1 MVFILGH
8 QAVIG
13 QVFARGHQGPT
24 FRTATPAKSAPSLL
38 SSPVKGYSHWHVDR
52 QGASEASNRGIAP
65 SGSAIP
71 TVVTFFPHPQE
82 FFSGQ
87 SRPLLTPLEE
97 KTAQISRLG
106 IKQLVLLP
114 FNYDLAA
121 LTPQEFVDILLIQ
134 QLQAQH
140 ILAWVKTFCFGQK
153 PIGHG

>member
-1 MVFILGH
+1 MLT
-8 QAVIG
+8 
-13 QVFARGHQGPT
+13 ARGRLRP
-24 FRTATPAKSAPSLL
+24 RTE
-38 SSPVKGYSHWHVDR
+38 VF
-52 QGASEASNRGIAP
+52 AP

-140 ILAWVKTFCFGQK
+140 ISVGKDFCFWQK

>member
-1 MVFILGH
+1 M
-8 QAVIG
+8 
-13 QVFARGHQGPT
+13 
-24 FRTATPAKSAPSLL
+24 
-38 SSPVKGYSHWHVDR
+38 
-52 QGASEASNRGIAP
+52 
-65 SGSAIP
+65 
-71 TVVTFFPHPQE
+71 VTFSPIPKN
-82 FFSGQ
+82 FSQG
-87 SRPLLTPLEE
+87 SRARYLTPLEE

-140 ILAWVKTFCFGQK
+140 ISVGKDFLFWQK